1 MKRVAWLAV
10 LGIAVAVTVRVLN
23 WVAAPVLPALE
34 TLLIVS
40 AVAILIVGGR
50 WSR

>member
-1 MKRVAWLAV
+1 MKRLAWMAV
-10 LGIAVAVTVRVLN
+10 LGIAVVVTVRVLD

-34 TLLIVS
+34 TLLIVA
-40 AVAILIVGGR
+40 AVAMLITGGR